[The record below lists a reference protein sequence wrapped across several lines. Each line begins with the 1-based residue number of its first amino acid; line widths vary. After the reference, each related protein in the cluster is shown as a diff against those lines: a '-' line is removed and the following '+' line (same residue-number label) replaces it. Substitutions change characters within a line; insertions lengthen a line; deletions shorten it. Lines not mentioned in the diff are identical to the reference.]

1 MVMTLDHQEHRGRAK
16 SHTASESPGSNIWVV
31 LGQIFAYFIFVTTI
45 TTAGCVKKLVKCKIF
60 QWIRE
65 RNCFD
70 IAQNV

>member
-1 MVMTLDHQEHRGRAK
+1 MDPLHLNISQQICVEAVCGD
-16 SHTASESPGSNIWVV
+16 TA
-31 LGQIFAYFIFVTTI
+31 AYFIFVTTI
-45 TTAGCVKKLVKCKIF
+45 TTAGRVKKSVKCKIF